1 MKPIIKQFIAKEHRE
16 RVIIEDDF
24 GNISDHKY
32 DLVVTV
38 EDPPGSHNFQHV
50 PFDIDSAI
58 AKEFKLMAEREAA
71 VREQARQRGHLHQA
85 LETQQQKQLLP
96 LIHGTPGQVNT
107 DKH

>member
-38 EDPPGSHNFQHV
+38 EDPPGSHNFKHI
-50 PFDIDSAI
+50 PFDIDTAV
-58 AKEFKLMAEREAA
+58 AKELKLMADREAV
-71 VREQARQRGHLHQA
+71 VREQARQRGHKHKA
-85 LETQQQKQLLP
+85 LEKQNP
-96 LIHGTPGQVNT
+96 AA
-107 DKH
+107 DSRR